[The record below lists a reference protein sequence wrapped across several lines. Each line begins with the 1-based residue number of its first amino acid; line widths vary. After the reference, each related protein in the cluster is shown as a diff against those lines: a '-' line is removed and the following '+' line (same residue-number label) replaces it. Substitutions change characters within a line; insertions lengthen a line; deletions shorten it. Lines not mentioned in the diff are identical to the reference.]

1 MATTEQTM
9 EHVIEEIKALRAREQ
24 NREKEMA
31 EMKGKLVAAEVRSN
45 AALAVNV
52 SLVDAKEVQQKV
64 KNFSGK
70 KSEWKEFALKYEAK
84 LAARSPQITETFRW
98 LRNRESDLAVT
109 MEELEIENESYKEL
123 TAQLHMSLLLHI
135 EGDALPYVTNV
146 SYNNGLEAYRKLLKE
161 YEKRTR

>member
-1 MATTEQTM
+1 M
-9 EHVIEEIKALRAREQ
+9 EHVIEEIRALRAREQ
-24 NREKEMA
+24 NREREME

-109 MEELEIENESYKEL
+109 MEEFEIENESYKEL
-123 TAQLHMSLLLHI
+123 STQLHMSLLLHI
-135 EGDALPYVTNV
+135 DGDALPYVTNV